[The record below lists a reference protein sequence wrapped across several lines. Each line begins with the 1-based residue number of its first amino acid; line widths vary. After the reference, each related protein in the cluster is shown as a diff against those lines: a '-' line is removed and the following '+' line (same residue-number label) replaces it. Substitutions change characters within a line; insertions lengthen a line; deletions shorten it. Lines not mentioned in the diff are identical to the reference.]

1 MLRLSFPKPSGS
13 NPDLRLFARQGE
25 LNRLVT
31 QMGILPGVAV
41 CVCCDRAILFLF
53 TFSDLGNYMKDI
65 RIMVGLFLLAIA
77 SRIFGWGEIA
87 VFVTSSIAII
97 PIAGV
102 LGEATEALAEKTSPQ
117 VGGLLNASLG
127 NAAELIITLV
137 AISAGKLELVKASII
152 GSILGNLLF
161 VLGFSLLLGGI
172 KHGVQQF
179 DRDRVSVDATLVVLA
194 AIVLGVPS
202 LFNEL
207 IVSDAEKIEWLSLS
221 TAGVVLLLY
230 LLTLLYTFRQ
240 PNNAPK
246 AAEAEPQSH
255 PGAWGVQKSLY
266 IMTIAVIG
274 LAIMS
279 EFLVGSLDAA
289 TEVLGLTE
297 FFVGIVLVPIIGN
310 VAEHVVAVQVA
321 RKNQMDLSLSI
332 ALGSTLQIALFV
344 APLLV
349 FVSLLLGHPLT
360 LEFNHPELIAMIA
373 AALIAAL
380 VAFDGQSNWLEGAM
394 LLAVYSV
401 LALGF
406 FFLPATI

>member
-1 MLRLSFPKPSGS
+1 M
-13 NPDLRLFARQGE
+13 A
-25 LNRLVT
+25 

-53 TFSDLGNYMKDI
+53 TFSDLCNYMKDI

-77 SRIFGWGEIA
+77 ARIFGWGEIA

-179 DRDRVSVDATLVVLA
+179 DRDRVSVDATLAVLA

-207 IVSDAEKIEWLSLS
+207 IVADAEKIEWLSLS
-221 TAGVVLLLY
+221 TAGVVLFLY
-230 LLTLLYTFRQ
+230 LLTLLYTFQQ
-240 PNNAPK
+240 PNKTAK
-246 AAEAEPQSH
+246 AEVEPQSH
-255 PGAWGVQKSLY
+255 PGAWSVQKSLY
-266 IMTIAVIG
+266 IMVIAVIG

-289 TEVLGLTE
+289 TKVLGLTE
-297 FFVGIVLVPIIGN
+297 FFVGIIVVPIIGN